1 MIPLVENKI
10 STKNKII
17 SSKIWYGNPQIELT
31 EGNIT
36 YEKIIYTIN
45 SQNGNNNSSIISIS
59 DFTNQS
65 DIFSD
70 LNESELEFIK
80 QYIWEQNIKNNLI
93 NSSELACINI
103 PNKISIN
110 EFLASISIYLSYINT
125 IRVLKSPIP
134 NIYFIYLE
142 MKNKEFSNIFFNTF
156 NYSKINPIE
165 KEYLIFGEVKEINF
179 ERGGDSFKTKR
190 KSPKNQNYT
199 SHVTQCQCQNLNL
212 KNITNLNTCT
222 LSPQNSNSMIIDIS
236 VSNSDQNEEIEN
248 IVCPICLEHIDEK
261 SQTQNNF
268 NQKNELNH
276 LTSTTGIIHVLCGH
290 IFHIECCLK
299 LDDGKCPLCRYN
311 LSPVNV
317 STCSLCT
324 CENDLWMCLTC
335 GNINCGEEGGS
346 NNHRKE
352 HYKNSGHIY
361 AKALGHTQNVTYD
374 FTKNSPLNLW
384 FQNNVINNSNISG
397 SVTDRLYSESD
408 FIPTKDPKEKV
419 EFIMSEYNSIIS
431 SQLES
436 QRFYYLKLLRQIE
449 ESCRKEENLMDE
461 EIMML
466 SKDLQEIN
474 EELDTCQKCKNSV
487 LEELKVKDCN
497 LKNLTEVLS
506 NTEKEY
512 KLLAMEK
519 ENLEKF
525 EENIITEINLK
536 CNQTD
541 EEIQDLQGQLH
552 ELKIHLKTL
561 EKTKGKEI
569 AGSSIEFMTNN
580 SSGSRRSNKK
590 KK

>member
-1 MIPLVENKI
+1 MIVENKI

-199 SHVTQCQCQNLNL
+199 SSQCQNLNL
-212 KNITNLNTCT
+212 KNITNQNTCT
-222 LSPQNSNSMIIDIS
+222 LSPQNSNSIIIDIS

-268 NQKNELNH
+268 NQK
-276 LTSTTGIIHVLCGH
+276 
-290 IFHIECCLK
+290 K
-299 LDDGKCPLCRYN
+299 
-311 LSPVNV
+311 
-317 STCSLCT
+317 
-324 CENDLWMCLTC
+324 
-335 GNINCGEEGGS
+335 
-346 NNHRKE
+346 
-352 HYKNSGHIY
+352 
-361 AKALGHTQNVTYD
+361 
-374 FTKNSPLNLW
+374 
-384 FQNNVINNSNISG
+384 
-397 SVTDRLYSESD
+397 
-408 FIPTKDPKEKV
+408 
-419 EFIMSEYNSIIS
+419 
-431 SQLES
+431 
-436 QRFYYLKLLRQIE
+436 
-449 ESCRKEENLMDE
+449 
-461 EIMML
+461 
-466 SKDLQEIN
+466 
-474 EELDTCQKCKNSV
+474 
-487 LEELKVKDCN
+487 
-497 LKNLTEVLS
+497 
-506 NTEKEY
+506 
-512 KLLAMEK
+512 
-519 ENLEKF
+519 
-525 EENIITEINLK
+525 
-536 CNQTD
+536 
-541 EEIQDLQGQLH
+541 
-552 ELKIHLKTL
+552 
-561 EKTKGKEI
+561 
-569 AGSSIEFMTNN
+569 
-580 SSGSRRSNKK
+580 
-590 KK
+590 